1 MQGKQNI
8 IDGLNELLGYELA
21 AMDQYFIHSEMYA
34 DWGLSK
40 LHERIAHE
48 FDDEKGH
55 AKELIAR
62 ILFLEGKPD
71 MVTRDGLNIGS
82 DVPSM
87 LKSDLD
93 VEYAVAKALKSAI
106 ALCETEKDFV
116 TREILEQL
124 KQNEVKLIVLRC
136 AGFNNVDLKAAEELG
151 IEVGF
156 VPCYS
161 PNAIAEHTAALVM
174 VLNRRLHQAYNRI
187 RNGDFRLDGLV
198 GFDMNGKIVGVLG
211 MEIFNDMNACKKFQV
226 DMLLQI

>member
-1 MQGKQNI
+1 MKSNTAI
-8 IDGLNELLGYELA
+8 IKALNGLLAYELA

-87 LKSDLD
+87 LQSDLD
-93 VEYAVAKALKSAI
+93 VEYAVAQALKNAI

-124 KQNEVKLIVLRC
+124 LDDTEKDHAFWLEQQLGLI
-136 AGFNNVDLKAAEELG
+136 K
-151 IEVGF
+151 
-156 VPCYS
+156 
-161 PNAIAEHTAALVM
+161 
-174 VLNRRLHQAYNRI
+174 RI
-187 RNGDFRLDGLV
+187 GLE
-198 GFDMNGKIVGVLG
+198 NY
-211 MEIFNDMNACKKFQV
+211 
-226 DMLLQI
+226 LQSQM